1 MRYPLLFVA
10 AVFASTV
17 ALGQEQCATPDET
30 IADPNSITK
39 CAIEDTKDGKKQV
52 SIEVSTR
59 RRVKRTRKNAT
70 AIGGLNASTKVENV
84 KKKTLLVGSL
94 ELEDNSE
101 TIDKIPFNLV
111 EEVPLFDKCK
121 NVPLVKQSRCF
132 EDNVAR
138 HVQRNFKYPEEAL
151 NNGIEGR
158 VLVQFAVNQDGSVG
172 EIRMRAPKGT
182 ELLKE
187 EAERIINKL
196 PKFTPGKHN
205 GKIVK
210 VKYGIPITFKLPKGY
225 TKKAVAKSTPVA
237 KPKKVA
243 KEKVISDAIAF
254 GQVQSIP
261 QFKTCSKAADVEK
274 LNCFNKKMMQ
284 HINRNFAYPE
294 AAAQN
299 NIEGKVWV
307 RFIINKIGHVTNI
320 TMKGPKGG
328 QLLEFEAKRMVS
340 KLPKFIPGKQDGK
353 AANVSYTMPINFK
366 LQD

>member
-1 MRYPLLFVA
+1 MKYPLLFVA
-10 AVFASTV
+10 AVFATTFTT
-17 ALGQEQCATPDET
+17 AQEQCATPDDT

-39 CAIEDTKDGKKQV
+39 CAVEDTEDGKSKQV

-84 KKKTLLVGSL
+84 KKNTLLVGSL
-94 ELEDNSE
+94 ELEDNAE

-111 EEVPLFDKCK
+111 EEVPLFNKCK

-132 EDNVAR
+132 EDNVAK
-138 HVQRNFKYPEEAL
+138 HVQRNFKYPEAAL

-158 VLVQFAVNQDGSVG
+158 VLVQFTVNQNGGISD
-172 EIRMRAPKGT
+172 ITMRAPQGT

-187 EAERIINKL
+187 EAKRIINKL

-205 GKIVK
+205 GKTVK

-225 TKKAVAKSTPVA
+225 AKNKTLVAKR
-237 KPKKVA
+237 KKVV
-243 KEKVISDAIAF
+243 KEKIITDAIAF
-254 GQVQSIP
+254 GRVQSIP
-261 QFKTCSKAADVEK
+261 QFKACSQAADVQK
-274 LNCFNKKMMQ
+274 LNCFNKNMMQ
-284 HINRNFAYPE
+284 HINKNFAYPE
-294 AAAQN
+294 AAVQN

-307 RFIINKIGHVTNI
+307 KFIINKSGKVTNI
-320 TMKGPKGG
+320 TMRGPEGG
-328 QLLEFEAKRMVS
+328 KVLEFEAKRMVS
-340 KLPKFIPGKQDGK
+340 KLPRFIPGKQNGRN
-353 AANVSYTMPINFK
+353 ANVSYTMPINFK